1 MNRNTAAA
9 RLAAKAAVRLNH
21 YTNWKNA
28 KNALPELIYP
38 YTRRRITYNVYAW
51 PSPGTNWRE
60 ARVAQH
66 KIRQVLRNINTN
78 NKYVKK
84 TPGNTVHPPMWK
96 NKNVVNKAMNN
107 YFNTHVI
114 PELLRASSPSLKN
127 LAKKSLEATRRTR
140 AVSRAATNQWK
151 YITGRSAEIRRALAN
166 YAENKGLPRKNN
178 ARPLSTVRVPSSSPR
193 RRRTPMFTNAAVEAA
208 YRRRHGIPLNN

>member
-1 MNRNTAAA
+1 
-9 RLAAKAAVRLNH
+9 
-21 YTNWKNA
+21 
-28 KNALPELIYP
+28 
-38 YTRRRITYNVYAW
+38 
-51 PSPGTNWRE
+51 
-60 ARVAQH
+60 
-66 KIRQVLRNINTN
+66 
-78 NKYVKK
+78 
-84 TPGNTVHPPMWK
+84 MWK

-107 YFNTHVI
+107 YFNTYVI
-114 PELLRASSPSLKN
+114 PELLRASPLLKN

-166 YAENKGLPRKNN
+166 YAEHKGVPKKNN
-178 ARPLSTVRVPSSSPR
+178 APLRPVRVPSSSPQPR